1 MKKVLL
7 TLIAMIMFIPVVA
20 FAENKIKVRI
30 PAKDDSAIVTET
42 NEETGIV
49 TKKFPVY
56 VEQTEATEVKSVT
69 INITKRAPGINKIS
83 FEAAQPYSSTPD
95 GENKVTF
102 AVAEGVRGAEGTKL
116 MIGYVV
122 LTVNT
127 AADDCSIEYTAKVNG
142 VKTGAFVSYA
152 ALGAGVLLVCGI
164 YVATRSKKK
173 MYNI

>member
-1 MKKVLL
+1 MKKVFL
-7 TLIAMIMFIPVVA
+7 TLIAMLLVVPVVA
-20 FAENKIKVRI
+20 FAENKVKVKI
-30 PAKDDSAIVTET
+30 PYENDSLITTET
-42 NEETGIV
+42 NEETGVV

-56 VEQTEATEVKSVT
+56 VEQSEDAEVKSVT
-69 INITKRAPGINKIS
+69 VNITKKADAITS
-83 FEAAQPYSSTPD
+83 VAFEAVQPYSSSKD
-95 GENKVTF
+95 GNSGTF
-102 AVAEGVRGAEGTKL
+102 AVGENVTGTAGKKVHV
-116 MIGYVV
+116 GYVV

-164 YVATRSKKK
+164 YVATKSKKK